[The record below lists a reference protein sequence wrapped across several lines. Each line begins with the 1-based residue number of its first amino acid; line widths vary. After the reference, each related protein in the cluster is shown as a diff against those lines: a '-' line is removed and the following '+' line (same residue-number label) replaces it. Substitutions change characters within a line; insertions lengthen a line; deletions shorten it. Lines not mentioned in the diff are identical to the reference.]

1 MLDRWRL
8 AQLINI
14 IIICR
19 LFGYMVLGKTEWQEK
34 TKRFVDA
41 CHPFLVIEFFF
52 GNCNI
57 SHIMYQC

>member
-1 MLDRWRL
+1 MVWRL

-14 IIICR
+14 IIIFLVFLVIVFLR
-19 LFGYMVLGKTEWQEK
+19 KTEWQEK
-34 TKRFVDA
+34 TKRLVDA
-41 CHPFLVIEFFF
+41 CHPFLVIEFFY